1 MMTQFKHLTAGLLSF
16 FFTCPVF
23 AQDGSTV
30 LQPDYPAM
38 IAASDLVYDTPV
50 ARSEE
55 GMPIGNGVMGSLVWT
70 TPSAIHYQ
78 INRVDVFGNNAESN
92 NFYERHTDYC
102 GGVGFVDI
110 EFPGY
115 DETFAGTAFKQNLSC
130 YNAVVTTEGKQVKTE
145 TFVWS
150 DQDVMVVNIEN
161 KQSHSPVL
169 IRLRTLRPAV
179 HKKGDHSALSKL
191 TKEGDRIV
199 LTQTFSEKDYVC
211 KSAVAISVEGAD
223 TKSWQVSNDELRL
236 TVKEGS
242 QSFRIY
248 ISSTASFD
256 KNQEIIPDAI
266 GLLDKAYATGYTSIL
281 NSHKNWWKSYW
292 ERSFVNLK
300 SSDGVADEIMAN
312 YHYFLYVMGASSRGE
327 YEPKFNGML
336 WSTEGDSRKWGNLYW
351 GANQSCY
358 YNGLFPANRP
368 EIMAPHFKMYSRMYP
383 SLQKAARQ
391 QWGSE
396 GIFIPETVG
405 FDGLPEL
412 PENIIAEMQDL
423 YLARKQWQDRSAS
436 FTDYAYTKMPYNS
449 RWNWKKDEGWKDGV
463 WRTSDK
469 GGGAFGHVT
478 HIFSRGAKIAYQYW
492 MQYEYSQDKNWLAE
506 QAYPMLKGVAEFYR
520 NFPNLK
526 KEQDGKYHIRHVND
540 NESVW
545 DGHNTVEEI
554 SSMMGIFPVAMKAAE
569 ILNVDAD
576 LRKKWNEIYTHL
588 SPLALNTDYPEEEK
602 KPVTFVRSLPPILQ
616 GPATRIPDPN
626 TMPVWYFDLCTLE
639 SADKKMMEIAN
650 NTYDAY
656 FPQGINADSRIYV
669 LSKLPVTGTQLGRKE
684 ATRYLIPN
692 QIQTAEIEVLR
703 NRMDLREGYQTTGVQ
718 RLGRAADALHYALCQ
733 GIPAKPGGDPIIRV
747 FPAWPE
753 EWDAQ
758 FTLLCRGNFVVTSAF
773 KNGSVEFVEIKS
785 NAGRE
790 CKIRNPWGMEEV
802 TIYRNGKKYKTEKN
816 NLFSFPTKV
825 NEVFVLVKGNAK
837 LESVLLKK

>member
-1 MMTQFKHLTAGLLSF
+1 MKTQIKEIIFGLFILF
-16 FFTCPVF
+16 LTCPIA
-23 AQDGSTV
+23 AQHISTV
-30 LQPDYPAM
+30 LRPDYPAM
-38 IAASDLVYDTPV
+38 IAASDLVYDVPV
-50 ARSEE
+50 TRSEE

-70 TPSAIHYQ
+70 TPSAMHFQ

-115 DETFAGTAFKQNLSC
+115 DEAFVGTAFKQKLSC

-150 DQDVMVVNIEN
+150 DQDVMVINVEDNR
-161 KQSHSPVL
+161 SLSPVL
-169 IRLRTLRPAV
+169 IRLRALRPAV
-179 HKKGDHSALSKL
+179 TKKGDHSALSKL
-191 TKEGDRIV
+191 TKERDRIV
-199 LTQTFSEKDYVC
+199 LTQTFSEKEYVC
-211 KSAVAISVEGAD
+211 QSAVAISVDGAE
-223 TKSWQVSNDELRL
+223 TKSWQVNNEEIRL

-242 QSFRIY
+242 KSFRIY
-248 ISSTASFD
+248 ISSAASFD
-256 KNQEIIPDAI
+256 KEQSVASAAI
-266 GLLDKAYATGYTSIL
+266 DLLDKASATGYTSML
-281 NSHKNWWKSYW
+281 HSHKNQWKNFW

-300 SSDGVADEIMAN
+300 STDGVADNIMAN
-312 YHYFLYVMGASSRGE
+312 YHYFLYVMGASSQGE

-336 WSTEGDSRKWGNLYW
+336 WTTEGDSRKWGNLFW

-358 YNGLFPANRP
+358 YNGLFPTNRP

-383 SLQKAARQ
+383 SLQKAAKQ

-412 PENIIAEMQDL
+412 PENIAAEMQDL
-423 YLARKQWQDRSAS
+423 YLARKKWTERT
-436 FTDYAYTKMPYNS
+436 TDFINYSYTKMPYNS
-449 RWNWKKDEGWKDGV
+449 RWNWKKDDGWKDGI
-463 WRTSDK
+463 WHTSDK

-526 KEQDGKYHIRHVND
+526 KEADGKYHIRHVND

-554 SSMMGIFPVAMKAAE
+554 SSMMGIFPVAVKAAE
-569 ILNVDAD
+569 ILGVDAD
-576 LRKKWNEIYTHL
+576 LRSEWSEILTHL
-588 SPLALNTDYPEEEK
+588 SPLALSTDYPESEG
-602 KPVTFVRSLPPILQ
+602 KPVTFVRSLPPFLQ
-616 GPATRIPDPN
+616 GPASRVPDPN
-626 TMPVWYFDLCTLE
+626 TMPIWYFDLYTLE
-639 SADKKMMEIAN
+639 SADKKMTDIAN
-650 NTYDAY
+650 HTYDAY
-656 FPQGINADSRIYV
+656 FPDGINLNSRVYV

-718 RLGRAADALHYALCQ
+718 RLGRVADALHYALCQ
-733 GIPAKPGGDPIIRV
+733 GIPAKPGGDPVIRV

-758 FTLLCRGNFVVTSAF
+758 FTLLCRGNFLVTSSF
-773 KNGSVEFVEIKS
+773 KNGTVEFVEIKS
-785 NAGRE
+785 NAGQE
-790 CKIRNPWGMEEV
+790 CRVRNPWDTEEV

-816 NLFSFPTKV
+816 NLLSFPTEV
-825 NEVFVLVKGNAK
+825 DEVFVLVKGNTELFK
-837 LESVLLKK
+837 Q